1 MVAHTHTHT
10 HKQTNSKTR
19 VMRNSSSSLVA
30 LVSALSKQR
39 PVVDAPDIWVLFFL
53 CVCVYVYSCWDS
65 PWLNQ
70 ASYTSTSSQ
79 LHLSLS
85 VEGLMSSL
93 TPPPSS
99 LTFSRNRGRWGKMK
113 KAESCRPSFIPI
125 HLGSVKKPKMLAVT
139 NRAIKLYGPAE
150 HATLLMLREVMQKWL
165 HPHWWIFLS
174 TYYYDIGHSQ
184 SCKQRQL
191 KILAENLACSFRLYA
206 GIELNLIPYKTF
218 SLDPFLTY
226 KTSLPHRVLNC
237 YISNPP
243 WLTLI
248 TYCKT

>member
-1 MVAHTHTHT
+1 MQLKTYTCT
-10 HKQTNSKTR
+10 HKHKHKHKHKHTQTNSKMR

-39 PVVDAPDIWVLFFL
+39 PVVDVPDIWVLFFL

-85 VEGLMSSL
+85 LCGRIDEQRDS
-93 TPPPSS
+93 PPSS
-99 LTFSRNRGRWGKMK
+99 LTFSRKRERWGKMK
-113 KAESCRPSFIPI
+113 KAESCRPSFIPL
-125 HLGSVKKPKMLAVT
+125 HLGSVKKTPKILAVT

-165 HPHWWIFLS
+165 HPHW
-174 TYYYDIGHSQ
+174 
-184 SCKQRQL
+184 
-191 KILAENLACSFRLYA
+191 
-206 GIELNLIPYKTF
+206 
-218 SLDPFLTY
+218 
-226 KTSLPHRVLNC
+226 
-237 YISNPP
+237 
-243 WLTLI
+243 
-248 TYCKT
+248 